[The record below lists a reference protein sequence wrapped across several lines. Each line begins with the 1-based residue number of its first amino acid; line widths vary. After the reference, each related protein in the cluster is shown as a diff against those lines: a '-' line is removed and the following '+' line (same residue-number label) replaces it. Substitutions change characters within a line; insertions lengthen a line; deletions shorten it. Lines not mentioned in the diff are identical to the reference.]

1 MSDES
6 ENPNENP
13 EELAHRDSIT
23 SARLS
28 NQSSSVPLTSITG
41 SGESLRSN
49 NAAPAQEASRRS
61 SNNTRNQSQADG
73 GPEDGRSRQSSNASA
88 SLSDSQ
94 REQSGSLGQSSAVD
108 FRERGSIPTEAF
120 GEHGSQIPKLLFFHW
135 IVFHASLLF
144 SRNLKFKMQKLI
156 YSKPVQNPTSLCK
169 NLSYKTKSINFLS

>member
-120 GEHGSQIPKLLFFHW
+120 GEHGSQAALL
-135 IVFHASLLF
+135 SLDSF
-144 SRNLKFKMQKLI
+144 SRLAAIQQK
-156 YSKPVQNPTSLCK
+156 PEVQNAKAYLLKAS
-169 NLSYKTKSINFLS
+169 TKSNITL